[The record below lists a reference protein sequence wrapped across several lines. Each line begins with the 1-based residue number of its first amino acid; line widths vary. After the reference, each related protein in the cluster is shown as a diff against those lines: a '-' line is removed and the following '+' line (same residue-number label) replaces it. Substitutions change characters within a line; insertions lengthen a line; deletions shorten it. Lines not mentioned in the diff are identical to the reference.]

1 MKTELDSFVLKTE
14 KESIASQG
22 SNTPHR
28 HTFTESS
35 WIFSVSIPRLQ
46 RDLVEAA
53 AAKASVTRRLGN
65 MNQLKLDKQ

>member
-22 SNTPHR
+22 SNTQLHR
-28 HTFTESS
+28 AIIKSF

>member
-22 SNTPHR
+22 SNTQHR
-28 HTFTESS
+28 HAIIRSI

-53 AAKASVTRRLGN
+53 AAKASVVRRLGN
-65 MNQLKLDKQ
+65 MKELKLDKQ